1 MNPAPQ
7 VTLLGIALAIV
18 FCGSMFTVLFWM
30 LHPPAQVSLSA
41 AKARIAVSAI
51 RKIIVPTIG
60 TGYSE
65 RAVELACRLGE
76 KQKAEIIVAHF
87 IKIPFTLPLNAAM
100 ESAESTAKEIVGRGV
115 EIVRHSNLPARAVV
129 GRARQVEEGI
139 IRLAREEDADMIL
152 IGIRPVV
159 GLPERIIGRTSEA
172 ILRRA
177 ACEVLVDRRA
187 Q

>member
-1 MNPAPQ
+1 MNAMPQ
-7 VTLLGIALAIV
+7 VTVLGVVLALA
-18 FCGSMFTVLFWM
+18 FCASMSAVLFWM
-30 LHPPAQVSLSA
+30 LHPPAYVSLSA

-87 IKIPFTLPLNAAM
+87 IKIPFTLPLGAII
-100 ESAESTAKEIVGRGV
+100 ESAETAAKQIVDRGV
-115 EIVRHSNLPARAVV
+115 EIVRHSNLPVRAVV
-129 GRARQVEEGI
+129 AHARQVEEAI
-139 IRLAREEDADMIL
+139 IRLAREEDADLIL
-152 IGIRPVV
+152 MGIRPAI
-159 GLPERIIGRTSEA
+159 GFPERIIGRTSEA
-172 ILRRA
+172 VLRRA
-177 ACEVLVDRRA
+177 PCEVLVDRRA